1 MHVVATNIVMWIRTL
16 IKETMEEVSEIG
28 EKHFHKETSAEHYMV
43 RFMTVLSLFKNV
55 ALILYS
61 QCYFYEI
68 GGYVCPHTPT
78 PYREPLQKWKVQ
90 YSWPPCTNGLD

>member
-43 RFMTVLSLFKNV
+43 RLMTVLTLFKMS
-55 ALILYS
+55 L
-61 QCYFYEI
+61 
-68 GGYVCPHTPT
+68 
-78 PYREPLQKWKVQ
+78 
-90 YSWPPCTNGLD
+90 